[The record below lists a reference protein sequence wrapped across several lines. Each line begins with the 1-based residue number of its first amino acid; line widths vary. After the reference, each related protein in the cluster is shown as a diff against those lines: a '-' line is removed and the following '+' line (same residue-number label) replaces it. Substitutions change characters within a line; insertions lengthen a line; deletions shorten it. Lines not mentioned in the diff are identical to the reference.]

1 MSPILNCIAFLS
13 LILAQ
18 SFINTQNYGARL
30 SSPYHRHSFINR
42 YKHIKENTENQ
53 PRLRNKER
61 VQHRE
66 HFLRSLRD
74 KIEDENIG
82 KRYEDLRSKQVQG
95 LRRLDDLEQQV
106 ERSVPWNG
114 DSWRNR
120 VREYLEKRRSSKEV
134 SK

>member
-1 MSPILNCIAFLS
+1 MSPTLNCIPLLS

-18 SFINTQNYGARL
+18 SFINAQHYGARL

-42 YKHIKENTENQ
+42 YNKHKEHAENQ
-53 PRLRNKER
+53 PRLRNQER
-61 VQHRE
+61 VQYRQ
-66 HFLRSLRD
+66 HFMRSLRD
-74 KIEDENIG
+74 KNENENIR
-82 KRYEDLRSKQVQG
+82 KRSENLRIKQLKG
-95 LRRLDDLEQQV
+95 LRTLDDLEQQV

-134 SK
+134 TK

>member
-1 MSPILNCIAFLS
+1 MSLILNCIPLLS

-18 SFINTQNYGARL
+18 SFINAQHYGARL

-42 YKHIKENTENQ
+42 NNKHKENTEIQ
-53 PRLRNKER
+53 PRLRNQER
-61 VQHRE
+61 VYRQH
-66 HFLRSLRD
+66 FMRSLKD
-74 KIEDENIG
+74 KKEDENIR
-82 KRYEDLRSKQVQG
+82 KRSDELRIKQVQG

-120 VREYLEKRRSSKEV
+120 VREYLE
-134 SK
+134 